1 MVVTRE
7 QSRVARVA
15 LERLEQRGVVV
26 FTGFVYVM
34 ADEGQFAAHTIQKAW
49 RQSLTN
55 RDPAV

>member
-34 ADEGQFAAHTIQKAW
+34 ADEGQFAGTRYRRRGAN
-49 RQSLTN
+49 L
-55 RDPAV
+55 